1 MTVKKHFFVQYK
13 KNKLRSRLAN
23 TGKFSILKYFNDYR
37 TYTHITYIFCAD
49 FETIITSVEMDRV
62 LGKSKRMILPEVC
75 LHISKLLSHPWR
87 WTVFWERASEWY
99 CPRFVCIH
107 ILKLL
112 SHPWRWT
119 GSWARASEWYCP
131 RFVYTISFLN
141 LIILIFKRFAAVSVF
156 NSSLSKSFCSIK
168 AVLRIRQK
176 DFIHADPDLTHNLKT
191 LLKTSKFIIMY
202 ASSTGKV
209 VTET

>member
-1 MTVKKHFFVQYK
+1 MTTVPVHYLYFLCRFWNYNHICGDGPGPGQEQANDIARGLFTHFK
-13 KNKLRSRLAN
+13 
-23 TGKFSILKYFNDYR
+23 
-37 TYTHITYIFCAD
+37 
-49 FETIITSVEMDRV
+49 TIITSVEMDRV

-75 LHISKLLSHPWR
+75 
-87 WTVFWERASEWY
+87 
-99 CPRFVCIH
+99 IH
-107 ILKLL
+107 ILKLW

-131 RFVYTISFLN
+131 MFVYTISFLY